1 MAISIW
7 KKAILILLVSSI
19 VFLVSIID
27 KSKSSSLDNWDFFL
41 FTKLFLTIKRFA
53 MGLPRKEPAISPNVA
68 AVRATVRASG
78 YPSASI
84 LGATAADV
92 PWPPVNAGEA
102 VSSASKTN
110 S

>member
-1 MAISIW
+1 
-7 KKAILILLVSSI
+7 
-19 VFLVSIID
+19 
-27 KSKSSSLDNWDFFL
+27 
-41 FTKLFLTIKRFA
+41 

-102 VSSASKTN
+102 EVVPEVD
-110 S
+110 